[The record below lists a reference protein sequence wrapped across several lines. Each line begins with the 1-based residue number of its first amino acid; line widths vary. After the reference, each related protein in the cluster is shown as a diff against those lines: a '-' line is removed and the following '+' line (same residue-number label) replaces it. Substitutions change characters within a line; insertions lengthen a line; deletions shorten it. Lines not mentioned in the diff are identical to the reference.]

1 MMGHQLEKRM
11 EQNNNKARIVY
22 RLCRHYL
29 TLFIHGESHERRTK
43 VPSLETCLASVK
55 SPGNHAFSL

>member
-1 MMGHQLEKRM
+1 MD
-11 EQNNNKARIVY
+11 Y
-22 RLCRHYL
+22 RDYSKGLHSDYYRDQFPHSL
-29 TLFIHGESHERRTK
+29 LSTRAIKLHERRTK